1 MKSMHNAHIFSLSEV
16 GMDTEALRWFEM
28 VADGATVT
36 EVAELEMRS
45 QPGISRALDRLEAE
59 VGAALFQRSG
69 RLLSLTPAGAA
80 FHRHVGAALHRLDDG
95 IAAVQQ
101 LVSPE
106 TGTVRVAFQASLGT
120 WLVPDL
126 IGSFRQRYPQV
137 RFDLRSKADEQVTA
151 VGARGVVDVELSTL
165 HVAEDGVTWHPL
177 VREPIRL
184 LLPREHRCADR
195 RRVQIA
201 EVADDPFI
209 TLRSSSLLR
218 AQLDRLCAHAGIEVE
233 VALVADDLP
242 TLRGYVASGLGVA
255 IIPARWDAGAIEPSS
270 PRVHYLELADPDAE
284 RTVGLSWNEHRRRLP
299 AAELFRNHVLDRA
312 NAGKLPRPVPI
323 P

>member
-1 MKSMHNAHIFSLSEV
+1 
-16 GMDTEALRWFEM
+16 MDTDALRWFEM

-80 FHRHVGAALHRLDDG
+80 FHRHVGTALHRLDDG

-106 TGTVRVAFQASLGT
+106 TGVVSVAFQASLGT

-126 IGSFRQRYPQV
+126 IGSFRERYPEV

-151 VGARGVVDVELSTL
+151 LGARSVVDLELSTL
-165 HVAEDGVTWHPL
+165 RVAGDGLVWHPL

-184 LLPREHRCADR
+184 LVPSEHRCAEHR
-195 RRVQIA
+195 RMSIA
-201 EVADDPFI
+201 EVAEDPFI

-218 AQLDRLCAHAGIEVE
+218 AQLDLLCARVGIKVE
-233 VALVADDLP
+233 IALVADDLP

-255 IIPARWDAGAIEPSS
+255 IIPARWDAGATEPSS
-270 PRVHYLELADPDAE
+270 PRVHYLELTDPDAE
-284 RTVGLSWNEHRRRLP
+284 RLVGLSWSEGRRRLP
-299 AAELFRNHVLDRA
+299 AAELFRKHVLKRA
-312 NAGKLPRPVPI
+312 QAGELPRPVPAA
-323 P
+323 

>member
-1 MKSMHNAHIFSLSEV
+1 ME
-16 GMDTEALRWFEM
+16 TEALRWFEM

-45 QPGISRALDRLEAE
+45 QPGVSRALARLEAE
-59 VGAALFQRSG
+59 VGAELFQRSG

-101 LVSPE
+101 LLSPE
-106 TGTVRVAFQASLGT
+106 TGTVSVAFQASLGT

-126 IGSFRQRYPQV
+126 IGSFRARFPEV
-137 RFDLRSKADEQVTA
+137 RFDLRSKTDEHASA
-151 VGARGVVDVELSTL
+151 VGARSAVDVELSTL
-165 HVAEDGVTWHPL
+165 HVIEDEVTWRPL
-177 VREPIRL
+177 VQEPIRL
-184 LLPREHRCADR
+184 LLPQGHRLADR
-195 RRVQIA
+195 RRVSIA

-209 TLRSSSLLR
+209 TLWRASLLR
-218 AQLDRLCAHAGIEVE
+218 TQLDRLCARAGIEVE
-233 VALVADDLP
+233 VALIADDLP

-270 PRVHYLELADPDAE
+270 PRVHYLELTDPDAE
-284 RTVGLSWNEHRRRLP
+284 RTVGLSWNERRRRLP
-299 AAELFRNHVLDRA
+299 AAELFRRYVLSRA
-312 NAGKLPRPVPI
+312 EEGKLPRPVPI

>member
-1 MKSMHNAHIFSLSEV
+1 
-16 GMDTEALRWFEM
+16 MDTEALRWFEM

-59 VGAALFQRSG
+59 VGAELFQRSG
-69 RLLSLTPAGAA
+69 RLLTLTPAGAA
-80 FHRHVGAALHRLDDG
+80 FHRHVSAALHRLDDG

-106 TGTVRVAFQASLGT
+106 TGTISVSFQTSLGT

-126 IGSFRQRYPQV
+126 IGSFRAQYPGVQ
-137 RFDLRSKADEQVTA
+137 FDLRSKADEHVTA
-151 VGARGVVDVELSTL
+151 VGARSVVDLELSTL
-165 HVAEDGVTWHPL
+165 QVVAEGVVWRPL

-184 LLPREHRCADR
+184 LLPQGHRLAGR
-195 RRVQIA
+195 RSATIVD
-201 EVADDPFI
+201 VADDAFV
-209 TLRSSSLLR
+209 TLRHSSLLR
-218 AQLDRLCAHAGIEVE
+218 THLDRLCQQAGVE
-233 VALVADDLP
+233 ATVALIADDLP

-270 PRVHYLELADPDAE
+270 PRVHYLELTDPEAE
-284 RTVGLSWNEHRRRLP
+284 RIVGLSWNEGRRRLP
-299 AAELFRNHVLDRA
+299 AAELFREHVLRRA
-312 NAGKLPRPVPI
+312 RTGRLPRPVPI

>member
-1 MKSMHNAHIFSLSEV
+1 
-16 GMDTEALRWFEM
+16 MDTDALRWFEM

-36 EVAELEMRS
+36 EVADLEMRS
-45 QPGISRALDRLEAE
+45 QPGVSRALDRLEQE
-59 VGAALFQRSG
+59 VGAELFQRSG
-69 RLLSLTPAGAA
+69 RLLTLTPAGAA

-106 TGTVRVAFQASLGT
+106 TGTVSVAFQASLGT

-126 IGSFRQRYPQV
+126 IGSFRSRYPEV
-137 RFDLRSKADEQVTA
+137 RFDLRAKPDENATA
-151 VGARGVVDVELSTL
+151 VGGRSAVDLELSTL
-165 HVAEDGVTWHPL
+165 RMFDSDVVWRTL

-184 LLPREHRCADR
+184 LLPQEHRLAGR
-195 RRVQIA
+195 RRVRLA
-201 EVADDPFI
+201 DVADDPFI
-209 TLRSSSLLR
+209 ALRRSSLLG
-218 AQLDRLCAHAGIEVE
+218 AQLDQLCASAGIRIE
-233 VALVADDLP
+233 VALIADDLP

-270 PRVHYLELADPDAE
+270 PRVHYLELADPDAG
-284 RTVGLSWNEHRRRLP
+284 RDVGLSWNEHRRRLP
-299 AAELFRNHVLDRA
+299 AAELFRRHVLRRA
-312 NAGKLPRPVPI
+312 EESKLPRPVPI

>member
-1 MKSMHNAHIFSLSEV
+1 
-16 GMDTEALRWFEM
+16 MDTDALRWFEM

-80 FHRHVGAALHRLDDG
+80 FHRHVASALHRLDDG

-106 TGTVRVAFQASLGT
+106 TGTVSVAFQASLGT

-126 IGSFRQRYPQV
+126 IGSFRERYPQV
-137 RFDLRSKADEQVTA
+137 RFELRSKADEQVSA
-151 VGARGVVDVELSTL
+151 VGARSVVDLELSTL
-165 HVAEDGVTWHPL
+165 HATGDGLAWQALT
-177 VREPIRL
+177 REPIRL
-184 LLPREHRCADR
+184 LLPREHRCAGR
-195 RRVQIA
+195 RRVGIA
-201 EVADDPFI
+201 DVAGDPFI

-218 AQLDRLCAHAGIEVE
+218 AQLDLLCARAGIEIE

-270 PRVHYLELADPDAE
+270 PRVHYLELTDPDAA
-284 RTVGLSWNEHRRRLP
+284 RIVGLSWNEHRRRLP
-299 AAELFRNHVLDRA
+299 AAELFRDHVLNRA
-312 NAGKLPRPVPI
+312 KAGKLPRPVPI

>member
-1 MKSMHNAHIFSLSEV
+1 
-16 GMDTEALRWFEM
+16 MDTESLRWFEM

-45 QPGISRALDRLEAE
+45 QPGVSRALARLEEE
-59 VGAALFQRSG
+59 VGAELFQRSG

-106 TGTVRVAFQASLGT
+106 TGTVSLAFQASLGT

-126 IGSFRQRYPQV
+126 IGSFRTRFPEV
-137 RFDLRSKADEQVTA
+137 RFDLRSKPDEHASA
-151 VGARGVVDVELSTL
+151 VGARSPVDLELSTL
-165 HVAEDGVTWHPL
+165 HVIEDGVEWRPL

-184 LLPREHRCADR
+184 LLPQGHPLSDR
-195 RRVQIA
+195 RRVGIA
-201 EVADDPFI
+201 EVAEDSFI
-209 TLRSSSLLR
+209 TLWRASLLR
-218 AQLDRLCAHAGIEVE
+218 SQLDQLCARAGFEAR

-270 PRVHYLELADPDAE
+270 PRVHYLELSDPDAE
-284 RTVGLSWNEHRRRLP
+284 RTVGLSWNDHRRRLP
-299 AAELFRNHVLDRA
+299 AAELFREHVLTRA
-312 NAGKLPRPVPI
+312 ETGRLPRPVPI
-323 P
+323 R

>member
-1 MKSMHNAHIFSLSEV
+1 
-16 GMDTEALRWFEM
+16 MDTDALRWFEM

-45 QPGISRALDRLEAE
+45 QPGVSRALDRLEAE

-80 FHRHVGAALHRLDDG
+80 FHRHIGTALHRLDDG

-106 TGTVRVAFQASLGT
+106 TGTVSVAFQASLGT

-126 IGSFRQRYPQV
+126 IGSFRERYPEV

-151 VGARGVVDVELSTL
+151 LGARSVVDLELSTL
-165 HVAEDGVTWHPL
+165 RVDGDGLVWHPL

-184 LLPREHRCADR
+184 LVPREHQCADL
-195 RRVQIA
+195 RRVSIA

-218 AQLDRLCAHAGIEVE
+218 AQLDRLCARAGIEIE

-270 PRVHYLELADPDAE
+270 PRVHYLELTDPDSE
-284 RTVGLSWNEHRRRLP
+284 RLVGLSWSERRRRLP
-299 AAELFRNHVLDRA
+299 AAELFRRHVLKRA
-312 NAGKLPRPVPI
+312 QTGELPRPVPVT
-323 P
+323 

>member
-1 MKSMHNAHIFSLSEV
+1 
-16 GMDTEALRWFEM
+16 MDSDALRWFEM

-45 QPGISRALDRLEAE
+45 QPGVSRALARLEEE

-106 TGTVRVAFQASLGT
+106 TGTVSVAFQASLGT

-126 IGSFRQRYPQV
+126 IGSFRARFPQV
-137 RFDLRSKADEQVTA
+137 RFDLRAKADENTTA
-151 VGARGVVDVELSTL
+151 VGPRGTVDLELSTL
-165 HVAEDGVTWHPL
+165 HATEDDVVWHL
-177 VREPIRL
+177 LLREPIRL
-184 LLPREHRCADR
+184 LLPQGHPLSDR
-195 RRVQIA
+195 RRARIA
-201 EVADDPFI
+201 EVADDLFI
-209 TLRSSSLLR
+209 TLRQASLLR
-218 AQLDRLCAHAGIEVE
+218 ATLDQLCARAGIEVE

-270 PRVHYLELADPDAE
+270 PRVHYLELADPDAVRE
-284 RTVGLSWNEHRRRLP
+284 VGLSWNGRRGRLP
-299 AAELFRNHVLDRA
+299 AAELFRQHVLRRA
-312 NAGKLPRPVPI
+312 EEGKLPRPVPI

>member
-1 MKSMHNAHIFSLSEV
+1 
-16 GMDTEALRWFEM
+16 MDTEALRWFQM

-45 QPGISRALDRLEAE
+45 QPGISRAFSRLEAE
-59 VGAALFQRSG
+59 VGAELFQRSG
-69 RLLSLTPAGAA
+69 RLLTLTPAGAA

-95 IAAVQQ
+95 LAAVQQ

-106 TGTVRVAFQASLGT
+106 TGTVAVAFQASLGT

-126 IGSFRQRYPQV
+126 IGSFRAQFPEV
-137 RFDLRSKADEQVTA
+137 RFDLRSKADELVSS
-151 VGARGVVDVELSTL
+151 VGPRGTVDLELSTL
-165 HVAEDGVTWHPL
+165 RVADDDVRWRPL

-184 LLPREHRCADR
+184 LLPQDHPLSDR
-195 RRVQIA
+195 REA
-201 EVADDPFI
+201 SLADVADDPFI
-209 TLRSSSLLR
+209 APAPSSLLR
-218 AQLDRLCAHAGIEVE
+218 TQLEQLCSRAGVE
-233 VALVADDLP
+233 LRVSLVADDLP

-270 PRVHYLELADPDAE
+270 PRVHYLELTDPEAE
-284 RTVGLSWNEHRRRLP
+284 RNVGLSWNAQRRLLP
-299 AAELFRNHVLDRA
+299 AAELFRTHVLRRA
-312 NAGKLPRPVPI
+312 ESGRLPRPVPI

>member
-1 MKSMHNAHIFSLSEV
+1 
-16 GMDTEALRWFEM
+16 MDTDALRWFGM

-45 QPGISRALDRLEAE
+45 QPGVSRALDRLEAE

-69 RLLSLTPAGAA
+69 RLLTLTPAGAA
-80 FHRHVGAALHRLDDG
+80 FHRHVASALHRLDDG
-95 IAAVQQ
+95 VAAVQQ
-101 LVSPE
+101 LISPE
-106 TGTVRVAFQASLGT
+106 TGTVSVAFQASLGT

-126 IGSFRQRYPQV
+126 IGSFRERHPQV

-151 VGARGVVDVELSTL
+151 VGGRGVVDLELSTL
-165 HVAEDGVTWHPL
+165 RVTGDGL
-177 VREPIRL
+177 VWQSLLREPIRL
-184 LLPREHRCADR
+184 LVPSEHRCATR
-195 RRVQIA
+195 RRAQLADV
-201 EVADDPFI
+201 VDDPFI

-218 AQLDRLCAHAGIEVE
+218 AQLDLLCVRAGIEVE

-270 PRVHYLELADPDAE
+270 PRVHYLELTDPDAE

-299 AAELFRNHVLDRA
+299 AAELFREHVLNRA
-312 NAGKLPRPVPI
+312 KAGKLPRPVPI
-323 P
+323 S